1 MDIVFVNDL
10 RFKTIIGVWDWERQL
25 PQFVSLDLEM
35 GWDMSAAVKSGQVE
49 DALNY
54 KEVAK
59 RSEAFIKESQFEL
72 VETAAH
78 ELAALIMTEFSV
90 PWIRVT
96 LRKPFAGNGSKAVG
110 VCIERGNRE

>member
-1 MDIVFVNDL
+1 MDIVVVNDL

-35 GWDMSAAVKSGQVE
+35 GWDMSAAVESGELE

-54 KEVAK
+54 KAVSK
-59 RSEAFIKESQFEL
+59 RAEAYIQEQQFEL

-78 ELAALIMTEFSV
+78 KLAKMIMTEFSV
-90 PWIRVT
+90 PWIRVS
-96 LRKPFAGNGSKAVG
+96 LRKPFAGKGSKSVG
-110 VCIERGNRE
+110 VIVELGTRG